1 MIDMKRK
8 EDLRVKKTKINLY
21 NGLLKLMEEKS
32 FEEIKVTDICNKA
45 LVNRST
51 FYDHFNDKY
60 ELFEAYIKYLG
71 HLCDER
77 LATTINASNI
87 NELFIEYIKLLLN
100 EIEKNYDQYKVI
112 FNNNY
117 NSSIKKSLID
127 IFTNIIINKLFEDYK
142 FEDKAIVKMGVLF
155 YVSGAVSLIEYG
167 FINNLTFDKE
177 KIINLFI
184 KIVPDFHREKNNN
197 S

>member
-1 MIDMKRK
+1 MKRK

-71 HLCDER
+71 HLFDE
-77 LATTINASNI
+77 LLVTTINASKI

-127 IFTNIIINKLFEDYK
+127 IFTNSIINKLFEDYK
-142 FEDKAIVKMGVLF
+142 FEDKVV
-155 YVSGAVSLIEYG
+155 
-167 FINNLTFDKE
+167 NLQ
-177 KIINLFI
+177 I
-184 KIVPDFHREKNNN
+184 R
-197 S
+197 